1 MIKSLTRI
9 LLILTL
15 AATAC
20 HQKVNVTLQDFTLE
34 LYKPQYAS
42 GFEIIGAEG
51 RESSILRIHNPWQ
64 GAEDITTNLFIARN
78 GEPTPEGFDGQVI
91 DGNIERVIC
100 MSSSHV
106 AMFDAIEEVE
116 RVVGVSGKY
125 FISNEYVCANDNV
138 LDVGYDSE
146 ANYELIV
153 ALDPDIVLLYGIT
166 GASSIENKLR
176 ELQIPYAYIGEYLEE
191 APLGK
196 TEWMVAIGEIVGQRE
211 KAEEIFQQ
219 IPVRYTL
226 LKEAAAAA
234 TSAKPKVMINTPYA
248 DSWVMAST
256 SSYVARLIADAGG
269 DYIYRKNTSNS
280 SMPIDLEEAAQLS
293 ANADVWIN
301 VGSLTSLSDMRRQ
314 FPKFA
319 DTPCVVKG
327 EVYNCDKRS
336 EPGRGNDY
344 WESGIVNPDIVLRDL
359 IKIFHP
365 ELIDEEF
372 VYYRQL
378 K

>member
-20 HQKVNVTLQDFTLE
+20 HQKGNVTLQDFTLE

-78 GEPTPEGFDGQVI
+78 GEPTPAGFEGQVI
-91 DGNIERVIC
+91 DGDIERVIC

-125 FISNEYVCANDNV
+125 FISNEYVCANDSV

-196 TEWMVAIGEIVGQRE
+196 TEWMVAIGEIVGQRA
-211 KAEEIFQQ
+211 KAEQVFQQ

>member
-1 MIKSLTRI
+1 MIKTLTRI
-9 LLILTL
+9 LLILAL

-20 HQKVNVTLQDFTLE
+20 QPKGDVTLQDFTLE

-125 FISNEYVCANDNV
+125 FISNEYVYANDNV

>member
-1 MIKSLTRI
+1 MIKSLNRI

-20 HQKVNVTLQDFTLE
+20 HQKGNVTLQDFTLE

-64 GAEDITTNLFIARN
+64 GAENITTNLFIARN

-191 APLGK
+191 VPLGK